1 VFILPTPPPAITQQ
15 GFTLELLVDLF
26 IEQHSHIVAMAL
38 THTDPHFTVRKLL
51 LLSPGSIIQ
60 VGNILTFSLKFKS
73 LGPGPA
79 PRSERAAALLQARA
93 SRRSSPEPC

>member
-60 VGNILTFSLKFKS
+60 GLRFGRKHTDIF
-73 LGPGPA
+73 P
-79 PRSERAAALLQARA
+79 QI
-93 SRRSSPEPC
+93 